1 MDCKTKRLSLED
13 KVSKSHPARLDVAV
27 KALLVI
33 LFSILWAI
41 WMQPHTIGLRHAL
54 LSFGSILGLYV
65 VSQNFHLLKTKSALP
80 IYLIGVLLVWI
91 SFHLLFLSHQYDL
104 QLAEYLTIWKR
115 IIWGAPFAIGL
126 GIVMHSVG
134 EGQSSRFNLDG
145 NQNQMNISYF
155 WWIFY
160 IGMAMP
166 TFIYLLRAALMFMAD
181 KLNLLLP
188 EFAVNL
194 YPPSTWYI
202 PKTSYVFFCLP
213 ILAVACSKLICL
225 AEKRMKPPPNLFL
238 HILFFTSVIIS
249 VLFVFYCENIKNGI
263 AYSIMLIAVF
273 LIKLFLLKKLP
284 WGWRDGLATFM
295 AIALLI
301 FLLAL
306 HVKKNDSWRTL
317 VADIKVSESV
327 EQVDSWKYDGEKGY
341 PKNELGKQVFGTNYE
356 RASWARVALKFIGEL
371 PMGYGLVHGSF
382 GKFAQEKWP
391 DSRLTQSHSGWLD
404 LTLGI
409 GVPGIFLLVLAGV
422 IGAKN
427 ASKVMSPFW
436 NTPIL
441 WLISSIA
448 LLMIT
453 TEVSQRVYVEA
464 LIFLILWMSGL
475 GLHRSSDVL
484 LEVKR

>member
-1 MDCKTKRLSLED
+1 MDCKAIRLKLQD
-13 KVSKSHPARLDVAV
+13 KVSKSHPAQPAIAV
-27 KALLVI
+27 KVLLVI
-33 LFSILWAI
+33 LFSILWAM

-54 LSFGSILGLYV
+54 LSIGSILGLYV
-65 VSQNFHLLKTKSALP
+65 VSKDFYLLKTKSSLP
-80 IYLIGVLLVWI
+80 IYLIGILMVWV
-91 SFHLLFLSHQYDL
+91 SFHLLFLAHQYDS

-115 IIWGAPFAIGL
+115 ILWGAPFAIGL
-126 GIVMHSVG
+126 GMAM
-134 EGQSSRFNLDG
+134 QSAGDYQSNRSNWDRKKNKNNKF
-145 NQNQMNISYF
+145 YV

-160 IGMAMP
+160 VGMAMP
-166 TFIYLLRAALMFMAD
+166 TFIYLLRAVLMFTAD
-181 KLNLLLP
+181 KLNFLLP

-213 ILAVACSKLICL
+213 ILAISCGELICL
-225 AEKRMKPPPNLFL
+225 AERRIKPALNLFFNA
-238 HILFFTSVIIS
+238 IFFTSTIIS
-249 VLFVFYCENIKNGI
+249 VLLVFYFENIKNGI
-263 AYSIMLIAVF
+263 AYSFMLISV
-273 LIKLFLLKKLP
+273 LLLKIFLLKKSP
-284 WGWRDGLATFM
+284 WSWRDGLATFIV
-295 AIALLI
+295 IALAI
-301 FLLAL
+301 FLLVL

-317 VADIKVSESV
+317 VADIKVAENV
-327 EQVDSWKYDGEKGY
+327 EQVDSWKYDGAKGY
-341 PKNELGKQVFGTNYE
+341 PKNELGMQVFGTNYE
-356 RASWARVALKFIGEL
+356 RASWARVALNFISEL

-409 GVPGIFLLVLAGV
+409 GVPGLFLLVLAGLISARNV
-422 IGAKN
+422 
-427 ASKVMSPFW
+427 SKVISHFW
-436 NTPIL
+436 SIPVL

-453 TEVSQRVYVEA
+453 TEVSQRVYIEA

-475 GLHRSSDVL
+475 GLHRSSGIR